1 MMGRKPANRADAF
14 ELRHL
19 RYFTTLVDER
29 NFERAAARLGIAQ
42 PGLSQQIM
50 ALEQIVGM
58 PLLDRTRRS
67 VKLTT
72 PGQLLY
78 EDARKIL
85 ANAEATL
92 AALKRVD
99 RGETGRIS
107 IGYVASAAYSG
118 LMIQSIASFRAS
130 HPDVELQ
137 LIEMEMRLQLAKI
150 ADGNLDFAFIRPPA
164 PVPEGVTTHVVLR
177 EPLVAALPENHPL
190 AFALQV
196 DLKNLADETFI
207 TPRRPP
213 DVGFHYNTI
222 EACNEAGFQPTISPE
237 GRDYT
242 TITSMVAIGLG
253 VALVPRSLDCL
264 RLPGV
269 RYVPLAASATTSD
282 LAIAHRKTEASP
294 AVRAFILHT
303 RN

>member
-1 MMGRKPANRADAF
+1 MTKRQRPRAETF

-19 RYFTTLVDER
+19 RYFTALVDER
-29 NFERAAARLGIAQ
+29 NFERAALKLGIAQ

-50 ALEQIVGM
+50 NLEDIVGM

-67 VKLTT
+67 VQLTA

-78 EDARKIL
+78 EDAKKIL
-85 ANAEATL
+85 ADADATL

-99 RGETGRIS
+99 RGETGRIT

-118 LMIQSIASFRAS
+118 LLIQSIASFRAS

-137 LIEMEMRLQLAKI
+137 LIEMEMRLQLSKI
-150 ADGNLDFAFIRPPA
+150 ADGNLDIAFIRPPA
-164 PVPEGVTTHVVLR
+164 PIPEGVATNVILR
-177 EPLVAALPENHPL
+177 EPLMAALPQTHPF
-190 AFALQV
+190 AFARQV
-196 DLKNLADETFI
+196 DLKSLSQETFI
-207 TPRRPP
+207 TPRQPP

-242 TITSMVAIGLG
+242 TIACMVSIGLG
-253 VALVPRSLDCL
+253 IALVPRSLDCL

-269 RYVPLAASATTSD
+269 HYVPLSSSTTTSD
-282 LAIAHRKTEASP
+282 LAIAYRKTEASP
-294 AVRAFILHT
+294 AVRAFILHN
-303 RN
+303 RQ